1 MPIETVTIVGVG
13 LIGGSFAK
21 ALRANGFDGGIIGVS
36 SPSTLRQALAAGVID
51 RSEEFDAG
59 VAAADLVY
67 LSHPVSKILEQ
78 IPRVAA
84 LCRPGA
90 LVTDAGSTKAEIVRR
105 ASECFRS
112 PSVFLGGHPM
122 AGKAERGVAVAEA
135 ELFQGAVYALTPAGP
150 QLPEAPLVDEFAAW
164 IRKIGATPMVL
175 SAEQHDEIV
184 TWTSHLPQ
192 LAVTALAAT
201 IGDSLASSGNARLA
215 GPGLRDTTRLA
226 GSSYDIWKDI
236 LATNGHNIQRALDQF
251 IRRLES
257 IRRDL
262 HSPRLGRQFEA
273 AAALRKKL

>member
-1 MPIETVTIVGVG
+1 MPIETITIVGVG
-13 LIGGSFAK
+13 LIGGSFAM
-21 ALRANGFDGGIIGVS
+21 ALRANGFEGEIIGVS
-36 SPSTLRQALAAGVID
+36 SPSTLQQALSAGVID

-59 VAAADLVY
+59 VAAADLIY

-84 LCRPGA
+84 LCRREA

-105 ASECFRS
+105 ASDCFRS
-112 PSVFLGGHPM
+112 TSIFLGGHPM
-122 AGKAERGVAVAEA
+122 AGKAERGVAGAEA
-135 ELFQGAVYALTPAGP
+135 KLFQGAVYALTPAGS
-150 QLPEAPLVDEFAAW
+150 QLPESPLVDEFASW

-175 SAEQHDEIV
+175 SAQQHDEIV

-201 IGDSLASSGNARLA
+201 IGDELPSDENARLA

-226 GSSYDIWKDI
+226 ESSYEIWKDI
-236 LATNGHNIQRALDQF
+236 LATNGANIDRAIEHY

>member
-21 ALRANGFDGGIIGVS
+21 ALRANGYEGKIIGVS
-36 SPSTLRQALAAGVID
+36 SPPTLQQALAAGVID
-51 RSEEFDAG
+51 RAEEFDAG
-59 VAAADLVY
+59 IAAADLVY
-67 LSHPVSKILEQ
+67 LSHPVSRILEQ

-84 LCRPGA
+84 VCRRGV
-90 LVTDAGSTKAEIVRR
+90 LVTDAGRTKSAIVRR
-105 ASECFRS
+105 ASESFRA
-112 PSVFLGGHPM
+112 PSIFLGGHPM

-135 ELFQGAVYALTPAGP
+135 GLFQGAVYAITPRESR
-150 QLPEAPLVDEFAAW
+150 LPESPLADAFVAW
-164 IRKIGATPMVL
+164 IRRIGATPMVL
-175 SAEQHDEIV
+175 SPEQHDEIV

-201 IGDSLASSGNARLA
+201 IGDSLSSDENARLA

-226 GSSYDIWKDI
+226 ESSFEIWKDI
-236 LATNGHNIQRALDQF
+236 LATNGENIDRALEQF

-273 AAALRKKL
+273 AAALRKNL

>member
-1 MPIETVTIVGVG
+1 MPIDTVTIVGVG

-21 ALRANGFDGGIIGVS
+21 ALRAHGFAGEIIGVS
-36 SPSTLRQALAAGVID
+36 SPSTLQQALAAGVID

-67 LSHPVSKILEQ
+67 LSHPVSRILEQ
-78 IPRVAA
+78 LPRVAA
-84 LCRPGA
+84 LCRPAA

-105 ASECFRS
+105 AAECFRS
-112 PSVFLGGHPM
+112 PALFLGGHPM

-135 ELFQGAVYALTPAGP
+135 DLFQGAVYALTPAGS
-150 QLPEAPLVDEFAAW
+150 QLPESPLIAEFVGW
-164 IRKIGATPMVL
+164 IHKIGATPMVL

-201 IGDSLASSGNARLA
+201 IGDSLATDEHARLA

-226 GSSYDIWKDI
+226 ESSYEIWKDI
-236 LATNGHNIQRALDQF
+236 LATNGANLDRALDRY

-262 HSPRLGRQFEA
+262 HSPLLEQQFSA
-273 AAALRKKL
+273 AAALREKL

>member
-1 MPIETVTIVGVG
+1 MSIETVTVVGVG

-21 ALRANGFDGGIIGVS
+21 ALRANGFQGEIIGVS
-36 SPSTLRQALAAGVID
+36 SPSTLQQALAAGVID
-51 RSEEFDAG
+51 RCEEFDAG

-84 LCRPGA
+84 LCRREA

-105 ASECFRS
+105 GSECFQS
-112 PSVFLGGHPM
+112 ESIFLGGHPM

-135 ELFQGAVYALTPAGP
+135 GLFQGAVYALTPAGS
-150 QLPEAPLVDEFAAW
+150 QLPESPRVDEFAGW

-201 IGDSLASSGNARLA
+201 IGDELPSDENTRLA

-226 GSSYDIWKDI
+226 ESSYEIWKDI
-236 LATNGHNIQRALDQF
+236 LATNGANIDRAIEHY

>member
-1 MPIETVTIVGVG
+1 MPIETITIVGVG

-21 ALRANGFDGGIIGVS
+21 ALRANGFEGEIIGVS
-36 SPSTLRQALAAGVID
+36 SPSTLQQALSAGVID

-59 VAAADLVY
+59 VAAADLIY

-84 LCRPGA
+84 LCRREA

-105 ASECFRS
+105 ASDCFRS
-112 PSVFLGGHPM
+112 TSIFLGGHPM
-122 AGKAERGVAVAEA
+122 AGKAERGVAGAEA
-135 ELFQGAVYALTPAGP
+135 KLFQGAVYALTPAGS
-150 QLPEAPLVDEFAAW
+150 QLPESPLVDEFASW

-175 SAEQHDEIV
+175 SAQQHDEIV

-201 IGDSLASSGNARLA
+201 IGDELPSDENARLA

-226 GSSYDIWKDI
+226 ESSYEIWKDI
-236 LATNGHNIQRALDQF
+236 LATNGANIDRAIEHY